1 MSNPERFLLDTQ
13 VYLYRFNTGKQR
25 HGENI
30 YIYVVYEQ
38 DALPETF
45 NVPTYFDPYERD
57 FEPPEYYRRNSV
69 FTDAGRNVLAMLE
82 GIDAIREDQIK
93 PRMRNLINSGIFNA
107 ENLYTELNWLIE
119 KEYIYDSSPESAKNI
134 HNTIDFLINALEQ
147 TVEYSNMDD
156 RTKQQAK
163 YDISLFVYF
172 AIMVHYNRNF
182 FYLFKNYKEERENI
196 RVMAVDLT
204 NLISHFNDIESQ
216 QLTTLD
222 HQFGIM
228 YPRRYI
234 VPRETGEILREKE
247 LIKQAQR
254 RFSKVLI
261 GANLDRSRE
270 GPPIEGS
277 LLNEWAR
284 GNPNPTKL
292 GHTADSLKSRDIVKE
307 IKSFIGPQFSFNLK
321 KDKGDHPYTT
331 KRVKKHS
338 PAAGGSG
345 RGGYNR
351 KTKKINKKRSKK
363 RVKTNKQTR

>member
-1 MSNPERFLLDTQ
+1 MSTPERFLLDTQ

-25 HGENI
+25 RGENI

-45 NVPTYFDPYERD
+45 NVPTYFDPYEREFD
-57 FEPPEYYRRNSV
+57 PPEYYRRNSV
-69 FTDAGRNVLAMLE
+69 FTDNEGNVLAMLE

-119 KEYIYDSSPESAKNI
+119 KEYIYDSFKEVSAKNI

-182 FYLFKNYKEERENI
+182 FYLFENYKEERKNI
-196 RVMAVDLT
+196 RVMSVDIK
-204 NLISHFNDIESQ
+204 NLIRHFNDIESQ
-216 QLTTLD
+216 QLTTMGDQMGL
-222 HQFGIM
+222 M

-254 RFSKVLI
+254 RFSEVLI

-292 GHTADSLKSRDIVKE
+292 GHTADSLKSRDMVQE
-307 IKSFIGPQFSFNLK
+307 IQGFNGHQFSFKL
-321 KDKGDHPYTT
+321 KDKDDHPHRT
-331 KRVKKHS
+331 KRLRKHS